1 MCMNEPATSG
11 CFSSVMYLGR
21 SFRARLVAK
30 IGVVL
35 EKRKLPAKFANCSSR
50 FSLPTSLMKVS
61 TGLTLEAMNL
71 RALITVPSSSTTA
84 VA

>member
-21 SFRARLVAK
+21 SFNARLVAK

-35 EKRKLPAKFANCSSR
+35 EKRK
-50 FSLPTSLMKVS
+50 FSASV
-61 TGLTLEAMNL
+61 GE
-71 RALITVPSSSTTA
+71 LIF
-84 VA
+84 